1 MCARAS
7 ADARSGAGRKTAYQS
22 CDNGDGY
29 QESSPISLKYYSL
42 TSDLSFTIM
51 GERKVT
57 LLCMEL
63 VMANDTKERTGTI
76 SCLWSESIMFDLDSY
91 LNDLITNCRTAFGDR
106 LLYVG
111 LLGSY
116 LRGEAHEGS
125 DIDVM
130 LILDQFSVQDMDQ
143 YREIL
148 KRIGFYERSCG
159 FICGR
164 DELLRWNPLEVCQLR
179 HTTKDLFGVLTDY
192 LPSAT
197 WEDEVNYVKH
207 SLGNLYH
214 ELCHRYIHADRER
227 NIAAFHGS
235 CKVVLFL
242 MQNLH
247 YLESGCI
254 IITKKELAADV
265 SEEDRRVL
273 KLAELPAGVDFDQ
286 AFSALFAWCQS
297 VFTRLERV
305 TRRECPVRL
314 LTVDERAAALE
325 LAWKVFCEF
334 EAPDYTSEGTE
345 EFKKCL
351 TDEAYLA
358 GLRYYGAFDGE
369 RLVGLLAIREQK
381 RHICFFFVDGE
392 YHRRGIGTRL
402 FKRMREDF
410 PGQSITLNSSPYG
423 LPFYKA
429 LGFTA
434 TDSEQTVNGIRFT
447 PMEYK

>member
-1 MCARAS
+1 
-7 ADARSGAGRKTAYQS
+7 
-22 CDNGDGY
+22 
-29 QESSPISLKYYSL
+29 
-42 TSDLSFTIM
+42 
-51 GERKVT
+51 
-57 LLCMEL
+57 
-63 VMANDTKERTGTI
+63 
-76 SCLWSESIMFDLDSY
+76 MFDLDSY
-91 LNDLITNCRTAFGDR
+91 LNALILSCRAAFGER

-111 LLGSY
+111 LQGSW
-116 LRGEAHEGS
+116 LRGEAHENS

-130 LILDQFSVQDMDQ
+130 VILDRFSVRDMDR

-164 DELLRWNPLEVCQLR
+164 DELLRWTPLEVCQLR
-179 HTTKDLFGVLTDY
+179 HTTKDLLGVLTDY

-197 WEDEVNYVKH
+197 WEDEVNYVKL

-214 ELCHRYIHADRER
+214 ELCHRYVHADREK
-227 NIAAFHGS
+227 NAAKFRGTS
-235 CKVVLFL
+235 KYLLFL
-242 MQNLH
+242 IQNLH
-247 YLESGCI
+247 YLESGRFI
-254 IITKKELAADV
+254 LTKGELKKAISA
-265 SEEDRRVL
+265 EDRRVL
-273 KLAELPAGVDFDQ
+273 ELAELPDGFDFDQ

-297 VFTRLERV
+297 VFVRLEKLAQKQYLIRPL
-305 TRRECPVRL
+305 RS
-314 LTVDERAAALE
+314 DETDAALA
-325 LAWKVFCEF
+325 LAWKVFTEY
-334 EAPDYTSEGTE
+334 ESPDYAPEGTE
-345 EFKKCL
+345 EFRQTL
-351 TDEAYLA
+351 QNEAYLA

-381 RHICFFFVDGE
+381 RHICFFFVDGK
-392 YHRRGIGTRL
+392 YHRRGIGTKL

-410 PGQSITLNSSPYG
+410 SSQTITLNASPYG